1 MNGSKKYSRRWKVRN
16 VMLQSI
22 LVSDM
27 CNYFSRSEAFL
38 MRRKS
43 QVELKDS
50 FCSNKKEFV
59 ASLSGKPSILKAR

>member
-1 MNGSKKYSRRWKVRN
+1 
-16 VMLQSI
+16 
-22 LVSDM
+22 
-27 CNYFSRSEAFL
+27 